1 MAFFVR
7 IKEGIM
13 EELFG
18 LGFTGCIGVYSEDG
32 YDAEEPQVPK
42 HLLFLPSLSPLSPEA
57 NCFFPL
63 LGFL

>member
-1 MAFFVR
+1 
-7 IKEGIM
+7 M

-57 NCFFPL
+57 NSVFFPSL
-63 LGFL
+63 DSSETSTVSY

>member
-1 MAFFVR
+1 
-7 IKEGIM
+7 M